1 MKDKDETDVAVTPK
15 AGSDDGSQDAAPTKL
30 KVLREA
36 GYTKGDAFV
45 GGASQELYEPIPE
58 YEGRHRYDPSAE
70 WTEKEEKTLVRKVSL
85 HSFCYLCNLATRADR
100 A

>member
-1 MKDKDETDVAVTPK
+1 MRDKDETDIAVTPK
-15 AGSDDGSQDAAPTKL
+15 AGSDDESQDAASTNL

-70 WTEKEEKTLVRKVSL
+70 WMEKEEKTLVRKVSGQ
-85 HSFCYLCNLATRADR
+85 
-100 A
+100 